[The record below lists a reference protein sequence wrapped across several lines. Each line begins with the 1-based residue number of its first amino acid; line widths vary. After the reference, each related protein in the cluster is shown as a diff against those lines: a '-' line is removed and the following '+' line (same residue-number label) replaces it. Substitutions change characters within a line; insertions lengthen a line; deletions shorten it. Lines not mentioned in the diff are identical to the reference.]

1 MSKPR
6 SRPLP
11 RTPVALSVLN
21 LLNERPMHPY
31 EMRSLM
37 RERGHDGPSRSG
49 SPRFTTPYPAR
60 GPRVHRA
67 GRRQQGG
74 RRPER
79 TVYAITE
86 AGRDELLVWLRDLTS
101 EPAADYPAFA
111 APLMFIYALGRDGAI
126 SALRE
131 RAARLEAEI
140 SRSDAFRRIPGR
152 ARRLPADLRIE
163 EEYAQA
169 MRKAELA
176 WVRGRSRNCG
186 RLASWP
192 QPENS
197 GEVKPALVKRKQK
210 SGLRGGNP
218 GGRGNPERGCAGYN
232 PGSAPSRIVPASAA
246 PSPFTHVNGA
256 RQCQ

>member
-1 MSKPR
+1 MSKPLPPPVPLRAPDDGRKRAVR

-31 EMRSLM
+31 EMRSMM
-37 RERGHDGPSRSG
+37 RERGHDRAFRIRESSVYDTVSRL
-49 SPRFTTPYPAR
+49 ADR
-60 GPRVHRA
+60 GFIEPVEVNRE
-67 GRRQQGG
+67 G

-86 AGRDELLVWLRDLTS
+86 AGRDELLVWLRELTS

-111 APLMFIYALGRDGAI
+111 APLMFIYALGREGAI
-126 SALRE
+126 TALRQ

-140 SRSDAFRRIPGR
+140 SSSDAFRRAITGEIPYFP
-152 ARRLPADLRIE
+152 RLFGIE

-176 WVRGRSRNCG
+176 WVRATVAELRDGT
-186 RLASWP
+186 LPW
-192 QPENS
+192 
-197 GEVKPALVKRKQK
+197 PALSETQGED
-210 SGLRGGNP
+210 S
-218 GGRGNPERGCAGYN
+218 
-232 PGSAPSRIVPASAA
+232 
-246 PSPFTHVNGA
+246 
-256 RQCQ
+256 QD

>member
-31 EMRSLM
+31 EMRTRM
-37 RERGHDGPSRSG
+37 HERGHDRAFAMRESSV
-49 SPRFTTPYPAR
+49 YDAVAR
-60 GPRVHRA
+60 LADRGFIEPVEVNRE
-67 GRRQQGG
+67 G

-79 TVYAITE
+79 TVYAITD

-126 SALRE
+126 AALRE
-131 RAARLEAEI
+131 RAARLTAGI
-140 SRSDAFRRIPGR
+140 SSSDAFRGTVLAEFPGFPRIFG
-152 ARRLPADLRIE
+152 IE

-176 WVRGRSRNCG
+176 WVR
-186 RLASWP
+186 ATVA
-192 QPENS
+192 E
-197 GEVKPALVKRKQK
+197 
-210 SGLRGGNP
+210 LRD
-218 GGRGNPERGCAGYN
+218 
-232 PGSAPSRIVPASAA
+232 GSLPWPASEEL
-246 PSPFTHVNGA
+246 PEEGN
-256 RQCQ
+256 QD

>member
-6 SRPLP
+6 PRPLP
-11 RTPVALSVLN
+11 RTPIALSVLN

-37 RERGHDGPSRSG
+37 RERGHDRAFTIRESSVYDTVARLADRGFIEPVEVSRE
-49 SPRFTTPYPAR
+49 
-60 GPRVHRA
+60 
-67 GRRQQGG
+67 G

-86 AGRDELLVWLRDLTS
+86 AGRDELLVWLRDLTG

-126 SALRE
+126 GALRE

-140 SRSDAFRRIPGR
+140 SSSDAFRRAFLAEIPAFPRIFG
-152 ARRLPADLRIE
+152 IE
-163 EEYAQA
+163 EEYVQA

-176 WVRGRSRNCG
+176 WVRATVAELRDGS
-186 RLASWP
+186 LPWPTIDDLPEEAS
-192 QPENS
+192 
-197 GEVKPALVKRKQK
+197 
-210 SGLRGGNP
+210 
-218 GGRGNPERGCAGYN
+218 
-232 PGSAPSRIVPASAA
+232 
-246 PSPFTHVNGA
+246 TD
-256 RQCQ
+256 